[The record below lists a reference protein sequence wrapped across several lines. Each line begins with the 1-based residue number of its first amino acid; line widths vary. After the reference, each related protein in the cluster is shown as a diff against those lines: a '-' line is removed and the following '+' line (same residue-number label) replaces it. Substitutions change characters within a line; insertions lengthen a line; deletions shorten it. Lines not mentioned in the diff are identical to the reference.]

1 MLLLF
6 FFSKPQVNPNC
17 GLTCMQT
24 ATGYLDWISGLDR
37 NIIKK
42 RNLTLNAKHAAF
54 IGNRYNE
61 MTDVDHDMEK
71 FPFLNLA
78 LANRFAIN
86 PAARDAVY
94 K

>member
-1 MLLLF
+1 M
-6 FFSKPQVNPNC
+6 
-17 GLTCMQT
+17 
-24 ATGYLDWISGLDR
+24 
-37 NIIKK
+37 
-42 RNLTLNAKHAAF
+42 NAKHAAF